1 MLKESG
7 IRNQQFRAMV
17 SAIKNVLTAA
27 QVAILTVTENY

>member
-7 IRNQQFRAMV
+7 IRNQQFRAV

-27 QVAILTVTENY
+27 QVAILTVTD